1 MLDLDI
7 SVLYTIIILWI
18 LLIILN
24 KIFYKPVGGIINE
37 REKKSETEN
46 TAISSMKIDI
56 EDRAE
61 EIEFVMKKAR
71 KDSIGISEEIIKK
84 GESAREE
91 LLSTTR
97 KKTTEDFRGRMVLLD
112 REIIE
117 AEDKLKGEIKNFSK
131 KIEGIFT

>member
-7 SVLYTIIILWI
+7 TVIYTIIILWI

-37 REKKSETEN
+37 REQKSETEN

-56 EDRAE
+56 EDRAT

-97 KKTTEDFRGRMVLLD
+97 QKTTDDFRGRMVLLD

>member
-7 SVLYTIIILWI
+7 TVIYTIIILWT
-18 LLIILN
+18 LLLILN
-24 KIFYKPVGGIINE
+24 KIFYKPVGRIINE

-46 TAISSMKIDI
+46 SEISSMKIDI
-56 EDRAE
+56 EDRTAK
-61 EIEFVMKKAR
+61 IESVLKKAR

-97 KKTTEDFRGRMVLLD
+97 QKTTDDFRERMVSLD

-117 AEDKLKGEIKNFSK
+117 AEGNLKSEIKNFSK

>member
-7 SVLYTIIILWI
+7 TVIYTIIILWL

-24 KIFYKPVGGIINE
+24 KIFYKPINGIINE

-46 TAISSMKIDI
+46 SEISNMKIGI
-56 EDRAE
+56 EERTAK
-61 EIEFVMKKAR
+61 IESVMKKSR

-84 GESAREE
+84 GESARDE
-91 LLSTTR
+91 LLEITR
-97 KKTTEDFRGRMVLLD
+97 QKTTDDFKERMVLLD

-117 AEDKLKGEIKNFSK
+117 AEDKLKGEINNFSK

>member
-1 MLDLDI
+1 
-7 SVLYTIIILWI
+7 IIILWT
-18 LLIILN
+18 LLLILN
-24 KIFYKPVGGIINE
+24 KIFYKPVGRIINE

-46 TAISSMKIDI
+46 SEISSMKIDI
-56 EDRAE
+56 EDRTAK
-61 EIEFVMKKAR
+61 IESVLKKAR

-97 KKTTEDFRGRMVLLD
+97 QKTTDDFRERMVSLD

-117 AEDKLKGEIKNFSK
+117 AEGNLKSEIKNFSK

>member
-7 SVLYTIIILWI
+7 TVIYTIIILWT

-37 REKKSETEN
+37 REQKSETEN

-56 EDRAE
+56 EDRATK
-61 EIEFVMKKAR
+61 IESVMKKAR

-84 GESAREE
+84 GESAREG

-97 KKTTEDFRGRMVLLD
+97 QKTTDDFRERMVLLD